1 MKGTA
6 GKVFD
11 ARIIRRLTRY
21 ALRHWPLL
29 LVATSLIPIASGLE
43 LALPYLLKVAVDSH
57 IAIDRPDG
65 LLAVGMLYVGCSIGR
80 SLVAMGLA
88 YVLGLLGQ
96 RTIHD
101 LRCDVHG
108 HVLTRSA
115 SFFDRTPVGRL
126 LSGITNDIENLNQL
140 FTGGVVTLFAD
151 LVMLIAIAAMMFY
164 LDVELTL
171 VTLALV
177 PLLVPVFGWS
187 RKIMRVAFRE
197 LRVKTAEMAA
207 YLVERLSGL
216 STVQLFGRES
226 RAADEYAQI
235 SSAYRKSALSS
246 LTATSIALPT
256 TESIAIISG
265 ALVIGYADLGNSA
278 VTVGLVV
285 AFVEYAN
292 RFYSPVHVL
301 AQKYV
306 VMQQAMASAERVFE
320 LLDTQDADAPDAPVK
335 AGDVVED
342 AEAPALEF
350 RDVGFAYRPS
360 EPVLSEI
367 TLAVPRGATIAVVGA
382 TGSGKS
388 TLIRLLARHYEPQ
401 AGQVKVYGRDVR
413 EWPVRELRRRL
424 TVIAQD
430 VFLFR
435 GTIADNVRLGR
446 PDATIAEV
454 EDALRRVGATQI
466 LERKEGVSLEVAE
479 RGANLSSG
487 ERQLVAFARALLR
500 DPEVLILDEATA
512 HVDPETEETIERAMV
527 SLFSGRTSLIIAHR
541 LSTIRR
547 ADRIIVL
554 ARGRIVEQG
563 TRAELIAADNVY
575 ARLEAKLGAS

>member
-1 MKGTA
+1 VTTA

-11 ARIIRRLTRY
+11 ARIVRRLAKY

-29 LVATSLIPIASGLE
+29 VLATSLIPIASGLE

-57 IAIDRPDG
+57 IAIDQPDG
-65 LLAVGMLYVGCSIGR
+65 LLAIGLLYVGCSIAR
-80 SLVAMGLA
+80 AVVAMGLA
-88 YVLGLLGQ
+88 YLLGLLGQ

-101 LRCDVHG
+101 LRCDVHA
-108 HVLTRSA
+108 HVITRSA
-115 SFFDRTPVGRL
+115 AFFDRTPVGRL
-126 LSGITNDIENLNQL
+126 LSGITNDIESLNQL

-151 LVMLIAIAAMMFY
+151 LVMLIAIVAMMLY

-177 PLLVPVFGWS
+177 PLLIPVFGWS
-187 RKIMRVAFRE
+187 RKIMRTAFRE
-197 LRVKTAEMAA
+197 LRVRTAEMAA

-226 RAADEYAQI
+226 RAAHEYAQI

-265 ALVIGYADLGNSA
+265 ALVIGYADAGGSA

-285 AFVEYAN
+285 AFVEYAS

-320 LLDTQDADAPDAPVK
+320 LLDTEEPDAP
-335 AGDVVED
+335 AHRELGPGED
-342 AEAPALEF
+342 ADAPALEF
-350 RDVGFAYRPS
+350 HDVGFAYRRG
-360 EPVLSEI
+360 EPVLTGV

-388 TLIRLLARHYEPQ
+388 TLIRLLARHYEPLS
-401 AGQVKVYGRDVR
+401 GQIKVYGRDVR

-424 TVIAQD
+424 TVISQD

-446 PDATIAEV
+446 PDATLEQV
-454 EDALRRVGATQI
+454 EEALRRVGATQL
-466 LERKEGVSLEVAE
+466 LEREGASLEVAE
-479 RGANLSSG
+479 RGANLSNG
-487 ERQLVAFARALLR
+487 ERQLVSFARALLR

-554 ARGRIVEQG
+554 DRGRIVEEG
-563 TRAELIAADNVY
+563 TRSELIAADGVY
-575 ARLEAKLGAS
+575 ARLERRRTT

>member
-563 TRAELIAADNVY
+563 TRAELIAADGAY

>member
-1 MKGTA
+1 M
-6 GKVFD
+6 
-11 ARIIRRLTRY
+11 
-21 ALRHWPLL
+21 H
-29 LVATSLIPIASGLE
+29 
-43 LALPYLLKVAVDSH
+43 
-57 IAIDRPDG
+57 
-65 LLAVGMLYVGCSIGR
+65 R
-80 SLVAMGLA
+80 S
-88 YVLGLLGQ
+88 
-96 RTIHD
+96 
-101 LRCDVHG
+101 
-108 HVLTRSA
+108 S
-115 SFFDRTPVGRL
+115 VGRL

-342 AEAPALEF
+342 AEAPAHEF

-563 TRAELIAADNVY
+563 TRAELIAADGVY